1 MRVIT
6 LVNTTSGAVRRLGAD
21 ELKQTFTSA
30 LRDHGIAAKLML
42 ADGPSIKKA
51 AEQGILH
58 VRRRNFDAVVVAG
71 GDGFGRH
78 CCWRRCKHLGAVGY
92 TATRT
97 LNHFAKDLGIPT
109 DLDGAVALIA
119 AGHVRQVDA
128 AEVNGRVFVNNSSIG
143 PYPHMVLSRERW
155 RARRLRS
162 KWTATALAFLR
173 TFRDFPGSRLEIRAE
188 GRDDVCGTPC
198 VFVGNNEYRTNLFE
212 HVGRASLD
220 SGELSIVVLRPRA
233 RSSLLWL
240 GIRLAFGLELH
251 QEDVTRYRSRA
262 AEILSPASSLLVALD
277 GEVATVR
284 TPLIYRSRPEA
295 LRVFASPVD

>member
-1 MRVIT
+1 MP
-6 LVNTTSGAVRRLGAD
+6 L
-21 ELKQTFTSA
+21 
-30 LRDHGIAAKLML
+30 
-42 ADGPSIKKA
+42 
-51 AEQGILH
+51 GILP
-58 VRRRNFDAVVVAG
+58 
-71 GDGFGRH
+71 
-78 CCWRRCKHLGAVGY
+78 LG
-92 TATRT
+92 T

-109 DLDGAVALIA
+109 DLDGAIALIA
-119 AGHVRQVDA
+119 AGQVRQVDA

-143 PYPHMVLSRERW
+143 LYPHMVLTREHW

-162 KWTATALAFLR
+162 KWTATALAFLM
-173 TFRDFPGSRLEIRAE
+173 TLRDFPGSRLEIKAE

-212 HVGRASLD
+212 RVGRASLD
-220 SGELSIVVLRPRA
+220 RGELSIVVLRPRA

-240 GIRLAFGLELH
+240 GFRLAFGLNLH
-251 QEDVTRYRSRA
+251 EEDLTKYRSRA

-284 TPLIYRSRPEA
+284 TPLIYRSRPGA